1 MTAAPERAKALD
13 APPAGARHGATPGG
27 QRSAPRSPASPA
39 SPRSPGALG
48 RLSALGR
55 RLHAPDP
62 TTVLGWLWRVG
73 IQTVRRWRGDGCS
86 RQAASLAYKS
96 MLGLV
101 PLAAFSFTL
110 LRSMGT
116 LGARSALI
124 EFFAGNLF
132 PAQEEREAV
141 STALLQFADRLAE
154 DAIGPIG
161 LGVLIIIV
169 FLLFLEIESFWN
181 GIWSSPRPRSLVSKF
196 FVFYALA
203 TLVPFLMAVSLYH
216 TAHYWRSGLA
226 AYVAPLSSIFVAL
239 LLANRLLPA
248 VRVRWHHAALGA
260 AVSAVLYEL
269 AKFSFSHYAA
279 LVLGRYQSVYGALG
293 LLPLLLVWI
302 YVSWLV
308 VLLGA
313 EVAHAA
319 QRLASLEAAERRQ
332 RRSDDQWRLVSGP
345 TAARLLLEMTRSF
358 TQGLAP
364 PTTTELVERFGLPE
378 EVVMRVLESLREK
391 RLVLETGGEGPD
403 GAAPG
408 WVPGRPPSTIL
419 LGDVLGLFRPADPQG
434 SADALGR
441 ILRELAAHET
451 QETDLSLAELL
462 AASTGEA
469 RGEDGCEHH
478 RNREPRG

>member
-1 MTAAPERAKALD
+1 MTMAPERAKPLD
-13 APPAGARHGATPGG
+13 APPAGARHGGAPAAH
-27 QRSAPRSPASPA
+27 RS
-39 SPRSPGALG
+39 SPRGPAHAGALG
-48 RLSALGR
+48 RLTTLGR
-55 RLHAPDP
+55 RLYAPDP

-73 IQTVRRWRGDGCS
+73 VQTVRRWRGDGCG

-161 LGVLIIIV
+161 LGALIIIV
-169 FLLFLEIESFWN
+169 FFLFLEIESFWN
-181 GIWSSPRPRSLVSKF
+181 GIWSTPRPRSLVSKF

-226 AYVAPLSSIFVAL
+226 AYVAPFGSIFVAL

-260 AVSAVLYEL
+260 GVSAVLYEL

-313 EVAHAA
+313 EVAHAS
-319 QRLASLEAAERRQ
+319 QRLGSLEAAERRQ
-332 RRSDDQWRLVSGP
+332 RRSDDLWRLVSGP
-345 TAARLLLEMTRSF
+345 TAARLMMEMTRSF
-358 TQGLAP
+358 TQGLSP
-364 PTTTELVERFGLPE
+364 PSTAELVERFGLPE
-378 EVVMRVLESLREK
+378 EVVMRVLERLREQ
-391 RLVLETGGEGPD
+391 RLVLEAGGEGPD

-419 LGDVLGLFRPADPQG
+419 LGDILSLFRPADPEG
-434 SADALGR
+434 SADMLGR
-441 ILRELAAHET
+441 ILRKLAHRET
-451 QETDLSLAELL
+451 EETDLSLEELL
-462 AASTGEA
+462 ATATGTGEA
-469 RGEDGCEHH
+469 LAEEGREHGKS
-478 RNREPRG
+478 REARAGS